1 MIQKRDELLQ
11 KLNAAKFEGGG
22 NVTYIYENGVK
33 QRQPI
38 NQAVFY
44 NEKKRDKNIDEV
56 INIFAT
62 TMNDLGAVSFEI

>member
-1 MIQKRDELLQ
+1 MQKREELLE
-11 KLNAAKFEGGG
+11 KLNLAKTEGGG

-44 NEKKRDKNIDEV
+44 NEKRKEKSPDEV
-56 INIFAT
+56 LNVFSS
-62 TMNDLGAVSFEI
+62 TMSDLGAVSFEL